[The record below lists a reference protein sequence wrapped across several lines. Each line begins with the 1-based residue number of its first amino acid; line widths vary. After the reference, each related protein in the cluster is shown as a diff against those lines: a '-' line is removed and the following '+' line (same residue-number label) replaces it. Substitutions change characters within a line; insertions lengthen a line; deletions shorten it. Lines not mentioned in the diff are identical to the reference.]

1 MNMDLF
7 NRFGGTSNFL
17 SEPYIKTC
25 LKKHGVQADLHY
37 LGRLTEERLERALRR
52 GSYLY
57 LELMFHP
64 KYGNH
69 HVLCYGARP
78 TKDGWLLRIADGWMS
93 KPVELTLEQLKRTY
107 AIEVIHA

>member
-1 MNMDLF
+1 
-7 NRFGGTSNFL
+7 
-17 SEPYIKTC
+17 
-25 LKKHGVQADLHY
+25 
-37 LGRLTEERLERALRR
+37 
-52 GSYLY
+52 
-57 LELMFHP
+57 MFHP

-78 TKDGWLLRIADGWMS
+78 TKDGWRLRIADGWMS